1 MKENINPIPND
12 ILQKLCEKIERK
24 SMISVEDY
32 WKYGV
37 KRGLRNSDG
46 TGVMAG
52 LTKICSVE
60 GYYIDDGEKVPKEG
74 VLKYRGLDI
83 KDIIEA
89 CEKENRFGFEEVT
102 YLLLFGSLP
111 TKNQLNMFKGSL
123 GFCRSLPETF
133 IEDVL
138 MKNPPTSIM
147 NKLQRCVLVL
157 YSYDENPDDISVENV
172 LRQSIQL
179 ISQLPV
185 LLSYTYQV
193 RRKYL
198 GKSMYIHSLHPE
210 LSTAETILRS
220 LRANKEYTDE
230 EAKLLD
236 IVLMLHAEHG
246 GGNNSTFVCR
256 TLSSSGTDTYSA
268 YSASIGALKG
278 MRHGGANAKV
288 CQMIDDFRE
297 NLDDITDPAQ
307 VAGHIRKIINKQAGD
322 GTGLIYGMGHAVYTL
337 SDPRAVILKRKA
349 KEYAIRHGF
358 EDEFNLLNLIE
369 ELTPDIFREIK
380 GINKPI
386 CANVDLYSGLV
397 LKFLKIDPE
406 IFTAVFATARI
417 SGWSAHR
424 IEEILNGK
432 IIRPAYKSVA
442 TEKKYIPIEERQEKP
457 FEAEKYITAQERV
470 LKNYMDKVKKNE
482 N

>member
-1 MKENINPIPND
+1 
-12 ILQKLCEKIERK
+12 
-24 SMISVEDY
+24 
-32 WKYGV
+32 
-37 KRGLRNSDG
+37 
-46 TGVMAG
+46 
-52 LTKICSVE
+52 
-60 GYYIDDGEKVPKEG
+60 
-74 VLKYRGLDI
+74 
-83 KDIIEA
+83 
-89 CEKENRFGFEEVT
+89 
-102 YLLLFGSLP
+102 
-111 TKNQLNMFKGSL
+111 
-123 GFCRSLPETF
+123 
-133 IEDVL
+133 
-138 MKNPPTSIM
+138 
-147 NKLQRCVLVL
+147 
-157 YSYDENPDDISVENV
+157 
-172 LRQSIQL
+172 
-179 ISQLPV
+179 
-185 LLSYTYQV
+185 
-193 RRKYL
+193 
-198 GKSMYIHSLHPE
+198 
-210 LSTAETILRS
+210 
-220 LRANKEYTDE
+220 
-230 EAKLLD
+230 
-236 IVLMLHAEHG
+236 
-246 GGNNSTFVCR
+246 
-256 TLSSSGTDTYSA
+256 
-268 YSASIGALKG
+268 
-278 MRHGGANAKV
+278 
-288 CQMIDDFRE
+288 MIDDFRE